1 MLMAAHAKALTRSSK
16 KLGIVGLGS
25 FAVAAAFIG
34 VGSGT
39 ANADI
44 EEVSPSPVVTSRQAS
59 ENSVIRIND
68 YGLARGISEARV
80 ADAGIV
86 NAFGVQGSE
95 DEVPVVRDTTKA
107 VVGTTASAFEG
118 EYPVGP
124 PIGDW

>member
-44 EEVSPSPVVTSRQAS
+44 EEVSPTPVVTSRQAS

-80 ADAGIV
+80 ADAGVI
-86 NAFGVQGSE
+86 NAFGVQGAE
-95 DEVPVVRDTTKA
+95 DEQPVVRDTTKA
-107 VVGTTASAFEG
+107 VVGTTSSAFEG
-118 EYPVGP
+118 AWPVGP
-124 PIGDW
+124 VLGDW